1 MQSYKIYAKGTIFT
15 YKCTAFMW
23 AYLKVNYGQFDQ
35 NSSYIPPFFAVFAQ
49 MLGLFAQNVGFC
61 PYFLHIAHL
70 GIPEICAIARKY
82 EFIGS

>member
-1 MQSYKIYAKGTIFT
+1 MQSYKIYAKGTIFM

-49 MLGLFAQNVGFC
+49 MLGLFAQMWGFA
-61 PYFLHIAHL
+61 HIS
-70 GIPEICAIARKY
+70 
-82 EFIGS
+82 FI